1 MSNLYA
7 KIRSLGFILVQREAF
22 GGLCLVQ
29 REGLKQGKYVIKFYV
44 SERFFHLFALWK
56 TQMD

>member
-1 MSNLYA
+1 VPGQVGLWGPRA
-7 KIRSLGFILVQREAF
+7 GVWVLFWFRERPLEGF
-22 GGLCLVQ
+22 
-29 REGLKQGKYVIKFYV
+29 KQGKYVIQFYV